1 MGWPCGWCAYMRI
14 HAIFGRVWQFVIDL
28 EEVGVGPTLVLP
40 SVHGMDASKYYY
52 CITSWC
58 KAVTNE
64 LVWFGIKTVGV
75 PLSYYWHTLG
85 CAIKHFHIIIT
96 ILWSE
101 MYVIYDR
108 TLRQARGLFLF
119 WSIQN
124 IRGTRRD
131 IFEQI
136 LIMKNIHTMI
146 IFVSMT

>member
-1 MGWPCGWCAYMRI
+1 MRI

-64 LVWFGIKTVGV
+64 LVWFGINTVGV

-85 CAIKHFHIIIT
+85 CAIKHFFR
-96 ILWSE
+96 
-101 MYVIYDR
+101 IY
-108 TLRQARGLFLF
+108 LFF
-119 WSIQN
+119 GMQS
-124 IRGTRRD
+124 GA
-131 IFEQI
+131 
-136 LIMKNIHTMI
+136 
-146 IFVSMT
+146 